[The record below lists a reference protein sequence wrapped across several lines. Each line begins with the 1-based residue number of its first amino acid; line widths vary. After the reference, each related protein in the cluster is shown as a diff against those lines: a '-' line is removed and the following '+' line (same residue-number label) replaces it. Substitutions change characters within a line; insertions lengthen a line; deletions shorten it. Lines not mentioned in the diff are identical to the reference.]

1 MIKEL
6 KTLSLVDILPDNLL
20 ADEQIYATA
29 KALDKEL
36 QLVAEDCKQVMHLSR
51 IDELPEPV
59 VDLLAWQWH
68 VDFYEP
74 GMDLPTKRRMV
85 KQSIAW
91 HRRKGT
97 PSAVEEVATAVFGRA
112 KVSEWFDYS
121 GEPYHFRIDLLEA
134 PGLTDEKIN
143 EIVRLVEMV
152 KNTRSVL
159 DGIHFNQ
166 QLAGTEYYRAAPQIH
181 RRYAVAQVFRYAAA
195 ATTYTGGVTASH
207 KAFEVKQVTP
217 VNDAATSAAHY
228 TGIAPVIHKRYRV
241 V

>member
-1 MIKEL
+1 MIREL

-20 ADEQIYATA
+20 ADKQIYATA

-36 QLVAEDCKQVMHLSR
+36 QLIAEDCKQVMHLSR

-68 VDFYEP
+68 VDFYEE

-85 KQSIAW
+85 KRSIAW

-97 PSAVEEVATAVFGRA
+97 PSAVEEVATTVFGRA

-134 PGLTDEKIN
+134 PGLPDKIN
-143 EIVRLVEMV
+143 EIARLVETV

-166 QLAGTEYYRAAPQIH
+166 QLDDAEYYEAAPQIH
-181 RRYAVAQVFRYAAA
+181 RRYAVAQVFKHTANT
-195 ATTYTGGVTASH
+195 TTYAGAAMGSH
-207 KAFEVKQVTP
+207 KAFLVKQVTP
-217 VNDAATSAAHY
+217 VNDTATSATYY
-228 TGIAPVIHKRYRV
+228 TGIAPVVHKRYRV
-241 V
+241 